1 VRVSSSSST
10 LKRIKNAW
18 NPVEIYFGVNSSR
31 ELGTVIRKLG
41 RERAFFVTDRYILEN
56 TDMAHTL
63 ENVLDDAKIKRTIWA
78 DVDPEPRIEVADR
91 ITHAIRQNSYDSV
104 IGLGGG
110 SVLDMAKVAGAMY
123 TNNGDARN
131 YLGANKFKNK
141 ALDLILIPT
150 TAGTGSD
157 VTNRAMVTADEKA
170 VFASDI
176 LFARLSLV
184 DPLLTLTMPP
194 KTTAD
199 TGFDALCH
207 SVEGIMSNENFDGVE
222 EVEKA
227 GYEAVKLILENIR
240 KAVMNGRN
248 VETRQNM
255 MYAAMLSGLVL
266 SRKAMVYG
274 HSMAYPFAPRY
285 KIPHG
290 RSTVMPLPYVIEFS
304 CRDEE
309 CSRKIARIA
318 DILGISQ
325 PERPDK
331 EKATA
336 VVTFIKTLIEDVYK
350 YLTIPI
356 TLQGIGVPQEDLAWM
371 AKLCLERWPRP
382 TSPVQATEKDIL
394 QLYERMWKGE

>member
-1 VRVSSSSST
+1 MSSSSST